1 MRVFDRLFIAGEWQK
16 ASSAASVD
24 VIDPTTEQVVGRVAQ
39 AGESDVNR
47 AVEAARQA
55 LASYKELAPSARGQ
69 LLLRVADAM
78 DRHAEELAE
87 LIVSELGSPAAMTK
101 QYMVGFPANTLRFY
115 GKLLTENSF
124 SFEERIGNSVVFK
137 EARGVV
143 ALITPWNYPIHQIT
157 AKLGPALAAGC
168 TVVVKPANDAILSC
182 FRFAELVAEAGFPA
196 GVFNFIA
203 GDGPGVGAA
212 LASHAD
218 VDMVSFTGSTGVG
231 REIMARAASTVKHVA
246 LELGGK
252 AANVILDDAD
262 LSVVRAGVLHAY
274 VNAGQ
279 TCAAWT
285 RMLVPQSKLPEVV
298 AIAKQTVEDVIEV
311 GDPRILPSAGK
322 VRLGPLVSE
331 RQQQRVLG
339 LIQRGIDEGATL
351 VTGGVARPAFL
362 PRGYFVAPTVF
373 ADVTPNMTIAQ
384 EEIFGPVLTIL
395 GYANDDDAVR
405 IANGTIFGLG
415 GAVFSRDTERA
426 LRFARRIDSGTIDIN
441 GGAFNTLAPFGGMKQ
456 SGVGR
461 ELGVYG
467 LLEYLTTKSLQLPL
481 DGQMAHYLKPD

>member
-1 MRVFDRLFIAGEWQK
+1 LFIAGEWQK
-16 ASSAASVD
+16 PSASEHVD
-24 VIDPTTEQVVGRVAQ
+24 VIDPTTERVVGRVAQ
-39 AGESDVNR
+39 AGEADIDR
-47 AVEAARQA
+47 AVLAARQA
-55 LASYKELAPSARGQ
+55 LPAYKALAPRERAQ

-78 DRHAEELAE
+78 DRHADELAE
-87 LIVSELGSPAAMTK
+87 LIVAELGSPLAMTK

-115 GKLLTENSF
+115 GKLLLDGAF
-124 SFEERIGNSVVFK
+124 SFEEQIGNSLILK
-137 EARGVV
+137 EPRGVV

-182 FRFAELVAEAGFPA
+182 FRFAELVAESGFAP
-196 GVFNFIA
+196 GVFNFVA
-203 GDGPGVGAA
+203 GDGPRIGAL
-212 LASHAD
+212 LASHPQ

-231 REIMARAASTVKHVA
+231 REIMARAAPTVKHVA

-285 RMLVPQSKLPEVV
+285 RMLVPHAKLREVV
-298 AIAKQTVEDVIEV
+298 AIAKQTVDEVIEV
-311 GDPRILPSAGK
+311 GDPRRAPSNGK

-331 RQQQRVLG
+331 RQQRRVLA

-351 VTGGVARPAFL
+351 VTGGVERPSGF
-362 PRGYFVAPTVF
+362 PTGYFVAPTVF
-373 ADVTPNMTIAQ
+373 ADVTPDMTIAQ

-395 GYANDDDAVR
+395 GYADDDDAVR
-405 IANGTIFGLG
+405 VANGTIFGLG

-467 LLEYLTTKSLQLPL
+467 LHEYLAPKSLQLPL
-481 DGQMAHYLKPD
+481 DGQLAHYLKPES